1 MILEIKS
8 RKVGNSVSLIL
19 PKSLKIDVDQVF
31 VVTKMHN
38 GALILTP
45 KLKNPYMTDK
55 NIDMKDPEGDY
66 FEEQSIQDWQD

>member
-19 PKSLKIDVDQVF
+19 PKSLNIDVNQVF

-45 KLKNPYMTDK
+45 KVDNPYEGNQK
-55 NIDMKDPEGDY
+55 LDMKDPEGDY

>member
-1 MILEIKS
+1 MLIEIKS
-8 RKVGNSVSLIL
+8 KKIGNSISLTL

-45 KLKNPYMTDK
+45 KIENPYGADK
-55 NIDMKDPEGDY
+55 QVDMRDPEGDY